1 MCVQLTVCAGAIL
14 KRKVSRGGEP
24 CDQNPPNNKDD
35 VQTAIVFYS
44 PQVNDGGEM
53 DAVLVGVCN
62 TTER

>member
-1 MCVQLTVCAGAIL
+1 MCVQLTMCAVAE
-14 KRKVSRGGEP
+14 SH
-24 CDQNPPNNKDD
+24 CDKNLPNKGD